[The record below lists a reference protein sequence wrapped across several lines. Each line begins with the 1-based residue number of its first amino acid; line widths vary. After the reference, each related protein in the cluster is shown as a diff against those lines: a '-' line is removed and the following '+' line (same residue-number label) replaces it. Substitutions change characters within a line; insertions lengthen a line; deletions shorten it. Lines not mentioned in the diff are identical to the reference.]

1 MRLSKVLRE
10 QGVGHNICPTPRH
23 LARSC
28 GIALRFDPAL
38 RETVT
43 AAAAAAAVVAVTVVE
58 DTPD

>member
-10 QGVGHNICPTPRH
+10 QGVGHSIRPTPRH

-43 AAAAAAAVVAVTVVE
+43 AAAAAAVVAVTVVE